1 MLTIY
6 RSNKAEWLSEV
17 LGQELRLDPPEITN
31 EVDIIVSS
39 WPSSRW
45 LSEQLSVINGIN
57 ALVNFPFPGI
67 YLKKLLNIILEIDP
81 NESNPWDK
89 KYLVWHIIEVL
100 PELIKEEEAS
110 VIKSWLEEKPQDV
123 NQINMYIWELVNSIA
138 DVFNEY
144 ILFRPQMIYEWIKSD
159 LETISKKDSL
169 GENLLWQVILFKLL
183 YKKIK
188 IDPFCIQVKKAINV
202 LKNKNI
208 SSLRLPK
215 NLYFFGLS
223 SLAPL
228 QIDLIQALSNAI
240 EIKIF
245 IISPCN
251 DLWQRCEKR
260 RLQYGNEWN
269 TASDRRWLLESP
281 RIEATLGRMGAE
293 FQQLLEGSGEHQL
306 GEWDEQDLF
315 SLSAN
320 IAINKGQKPSLLEQ
334 LQQELLYS
342 ENNSFFTKEL
352 DDNSLLFLKSPSK
365 RRQVELIRD
374 QILNFLA
381 NDKTLQPKDIL
392 IMTPQVSSYSHIFAS
407 VFNNLPTSDI
417 ELPWTITDRSH
428 ENKVGI
434 IHFVLSLLDISS
446 NRLTASG
453 LDSLL
458 SNPALQ
464 KQQNISAEKVDTISN
479 RLQETGFTW
488 GLDASDRLGEKEH
501 SLSWCLERWLLGII
515 VPNDVQNSEKEIAPF
530 SNGITHLEIINS
542 WVLLTNIFKYIK
554 ELRKFH
560 NCKEWVILLKSI
572 IVDFFGDGG
581 DWIWEV
587 QQLLNIID
595 NWHSITIDLQ
605 LEIDSS
611 VVKDLITQSLSSTTG
626 KFGHRSGKI
635 TISSLEPMRAIPHRV
650 IVVMGLES
658 KTFPRSDSKNSF
670 NILEKRRELGDP
682 NQNDKDRYTLIEA
695 LISSRQHLL
704 LSWNYRDERTG
715 EELEASSPVQQWLNY
730 LKIKLGLEIYRNII
744 IEAPSNPLDI
754 KNFIKNSTTQ
764 ILSCDQRNLEAR
776 KLIDKAKSPSQVS
789 LALPLK
795 WDRATSTNRTF
806 NSYEQTR
813 EWLLGPQISWLKAN
827 NIQSKEFNKII
838 EDNDYLELSEL
849 DRYILLK
856 QRLDNYD
863 AKEIIKNENE
873 QSYWKKNYSGTGVF
887 PPKSSG
893 TIEEELLEKRWE
905 NLNSIFKQSGE
916 YKKERLKINNLER
929 DFHFAGSNLIQIEI
943 GNLKYKTI
951 MEGWLDHLYIS
962 AFCPLNSKTLIISRK
977 KNQTMKDSFEISY
990 QFSQIRQEDAVKSL
1004 ISLEELANKGQ
1015 KDCWPIPP
1023 ESGLALA
1030 LNNKRIKNPH
1040 EAFRKKWEGDS
1051 YIDGEKENL
1060 AMQICFGRNCNSS
1073 VFLTNESFNIAM
1085 MDLYEPLLK
1094 TLRKV

>member
-1 MLTIY
+1 M
-6 RSNKAEWLSEV
+6 
-17 LGQELRLDPPEITN
+17 G
-31 EVDIIVSS
+31 
-39 WPSSRW
+39 
-45 LSEQLSVINGIN
+45 
-57 ALVNFPFPGI
+57 
-67 YLKKLLNIILEIDP
+67 
-81 NESNPWDK
+81 K
-89 KYLVWHIIEVL
+89 KYLIWHIIELL

-110 VIKSWLEEKPQDV
+110 VIKSWLEEKPQDDYR
-123 NQINMYIWELVNSIA
+123 INMYIWELVNSIA
-138 DVFNEY
+138 EIFNEY

-159 LETISKKDSL
+159 IKTISTKESL
-169 GENLLWQVILFKLL
+169 GENSIWQVILFKLL
-183 YKKIK
+183 YKKLK
-188 IDPFCIQVKKAINV
+188 RDPFCIQVYKAINI
-202 LKNKNI
+202 LKYNDI
-208 SSLRLPK
+208 SSLKLPK
-215 NLYFFGLS
+215 NLYIFGLS

-228 QIDLIQALSNAI
+228 QINLIQALSKAI

-251 DLWQRCEKR
+251 DLWQRCEQH

-269 TASDRRWLLESP
+269 TTSDRMWLLESP

-306 GEWDEQDLF
+306 GECDDQDLF

-342 ENNSFFTKEL
+342 ENNSLFTKEL
-352 DDNSLLFLKSPSK
+352 NDNSLLFLKSPSK

-374 QILNFLA
+374 QIMNLFA

-392 IMTPQVSSYSHIFAS
+392 IMTPRVSSYTHIFAS

-417 ELPWTITDRSH
+417 ELPWIITDRSQ
-428 ENKVGI
+428 EDKVGI
-434 IHFVLSLLDISS
+434 IHFILSLLDISS

-458 SNPALQ
+458 SNQVLQ
-464 KQQNISAEKVDTISN
+464 KQQNISAEEIETISN

-488 GLDASDRLGEKEH
+488 GLDALDRLGENEH

-515 VPNDVQNSEKEIAPF
+515 FPNDVQNSEKEIAPF
-530 SNGITHLEIINS
+530 SKGITHLEIINS
-542 WVLLTNIFKYIK
+542 WTLLANIFKYIE

-560 NCKEWVILLKSI
+560 KCNEWVILLKSI

-581 DWIWEV
+581 DWTWEV

-595 NWHSITIDLQ
+595 NWHSMTIDVQ
-605 LEIDSS
+605 LDIDSS
-611 VVKDLITQSLSSTTG
+611 VVKDIITQSLRSTTG

-635 TISSLEPMRAIPHRV
+635 TISALEPMRAIPHRV
-650 IVVMGLES
+650 IVIMGLEG
-658 KTFPRSDSKNSF
+658 KTFPRGNSRTSF
-670 NILEKRRELGDP
+670 NILEKSRKLGDP
-682 NQNDKDRYTLIEA
+682 NQNDKDRYSLLEA
-695 LISSRQHLL
+695 LISTRQHLL

-715 EELEASSPVQQWLNY
+715 EELEPSSPIQQWLNY
-730 LKIKLGLEIYRNII
+730 LKIKLGQETYKNIL

-754 KNFIKNSTTQ
+754 QNFIKNSSVQ

-776 KLIDKAKSPSQVS
+776 KLIDKAKSPSRIA

-795 WDRATSTNRTF
+795 WDKQSSTDRTF
-806 NSYEQTR
+806 ISYEQTR
-813 EWLLGPQISWLKAN
+813 EWLLGPQISWLKEN

-838 EDNDYLELSEL
+838 EDNDYLELTEL

-863 AKEIIKNENE
+863 GKEVIRNENE
-873 QSYWKKNYSGTGVF
+873 QSYWKKNYLGTGVF

-893 TIEEELLEKRWE
+893 MIEEELLEKRWS
-905 NLNSIFKQSGE
+905 NLNLILKQSGE
-916 YKKERLKINNLER
+916 YKKKSLKINNLEK
-929 DFHFAGSNLIQIEI
+929 DFHFAGNNLIQIDI
-943 GNLKYKTI
+943 GIPKYKTV
-951 MEGWLDHLYIS
+951 MEGWLNHLCIS
-962 AFCPLNSKTLIISRK
+962 AYYPLNSKSLIISRK
-977 KNQTMKDSFEISY
+977 KSQTIKDKFEISY
-990 QFSQIRQEDAVKSL
+990 QFSQISKKDATEIL
-1004 ISLEELANKGQ
+1004 INLEELAHKGQ

-1030 LNNKRIKNPH
+1030 LNYNKIKRAH

-1051 YIDGEKENL
+1051 YMNGEREKL
-1060 AMQICFGRNCNSS
+1060 AMQICYGRNCNAS
-1073 VFLTNESFNIAM
+1073 VFLRNESFNIAM
-1085 MDLYEPLLK
+1085 MSLYEPLLK
-1094 TLRKV
+1094 ILRRI

>member
-17 LGQELRLDPPEITN
+17 LGQELRLDPPAITN

-39 WPSSRW
+39 WPSSKW

-67 YLKKLLNIILEIDP
+67 YLKKLLNIILEIEP
-81 NESNPWDK
+81 NESNPWER
-89 KYLVWHIIEVL
+89 KYLIWHIIELL
-100 PELIKEEEAS
+100 PELIKEKEAS
-110 VIKSWLEEKPQDV
+110 IIKGWLEEKPQDGY
-123 NQINMYIWELVNSIA
+123 QINMYIWELVNNIA

-144 ILFRPQMIYEWIKSD
+144 ILFRPNMIEEWIKSD
-159 LETISKKDSL
+159 LQIISKKDYLCKNS
-169 GENLLWQVILFKLL
+169 LWQVILFKLL
-183 YKKIK
+183 YKKLKKDPLCIK
-188 IDPFCIQVKKAINV
+188 VHKAINI
-202 LKNKNI
+202 LKYNDI
-208 SSLRLPK
+208 SNLRLPK
-215 NLYFFGLS
+215 NLYIFGLS

-228 QIDLIQALSNAI
+228 QIDLVQALSQAI

-251 DLWQRCEKR
+251 DLWHRCEQR
-260 RLQYGNEWN
+260 RLRYGNKWS
-269 TASDRRWLLESP
+269 TTSDRRWLLESP

-306 GEWDEQDLF
+306 GEWADQDLF

-334 LQQELLYS
+334 LQQELLSS
-342 ENNSFFTKEL
+342 ENNSCLTKEL
-352 DDNSLLFLKSPSK
+352 NDNSLLFLKSPSK

-381 NDKTLQPKDIL
+381 NDKSLKPKDIL
-392 IMTPQVSSYSHIFAS
+392 IMTPQLSCYSSIFAS

-428 ENKVGI
+428 EDKVGI

-458 SNPALQ
+458 ANPALQ
-464 KQQNISAEKVDTISN
+464 KQQNLSAEQIDNISN
-479 RLQETGFTW
+479 HLQETGFTW
-488 GLDASDRLGEKEH
+488 GLDASDRLGENEH

-515 VPNDVQNSEKEIAPF
+515 FPNNIKSPTKEIAPF
-530 SNGITHLEIINS
+530 SKNITHLEIINS
-542 WVLLTNIFKYIK
+542 WGLLTNIFKYIE

-560 NCKEWVILLKSI
+560 KCNEWVALLKSI
-572 IVDFFGDGG
+572 IVEFFGDGG

-595 NWHSITIDLQ
+595 NWHSITIDFQ
-605 LEIDSS
+605 LDIDSS
-611 VVKDLITQSLSSTTG
+611 VVKDLITQSLSSTSG

-635 TISSLEPMRAIPHRV
+635 TISALEPMRAIPHRV
-650 IVVMGLES
+650 IVIMGLEGKS
-658 KTFPRSDSKNSF
+658 FPRSDSRTSF
-670 NILEKRRELGDP
+670 NIIEKSWELGDP
-682 NQNDKDRYTLIEA
+682 NQNDKDRYSLLEA

-704 LSWNYRDERTG
+704 LSWNCRDERTG
-715 EELEASSPVQQWLNY
+715 EELEPSSPVQQWLNY
-730 LKIKLGLEIYRNII
+730 LKIKLGLDIYKNIL
-744 IEAPSNPLDI
+744 IEAPPNPLDI
-754 KNFIKNSTTQ
+754 QNFRKSSTAQ

-776 KLIDKAKSPSQVS
+776 KLIDKEISPSQIS

-795 WDRATSTNRTF
+795 WDGESSTNATF
-806 NSYEQTR
+806 ISYEQTR
-813 EWLLGPQISWLKAN
+813 EWLLGPQISWLKEN
-827 NIQSKEFNKII
+827 KIQSKEFNKII

-856 QRLDNYD
+856 QRIDNYED
-863 AKEIIKNENE
+863 KEGIRTENE
-873 QSYWKKNYSGTGVF
+873 QSYWKEHYSGTGVF

-893 TIEEELLEKRWE
+893 TIEEELLEKRWQ
-905 NLNSIFKQSGE
+905 NLNSILKQSGE
-916 YKKERLKINNLER
+916 YTKKSLKINNLEK
-929 DFHFAGSNLIQIEI
+929 DFYFAGNDLIQIEI
-943 GNLKYKTI
+943 GSLKYKTV
-951 MEGWLDHLYIS
+951 MEGWLNHLSIS
-962 AFCPLNSKTLIISRK
+962 ANYSLDSKSLIISRK
-977 KNQTMKDSFEISY
+977 KGQTIKDNFEISY
-990 QFSQIRQEDAVKSL
+990 QFSPISQIDATKCL
-1004 ISLEELANKGQ
+1004 IKLERLANKGQ

-1030 LNNKRIKNPH
+1030 LNNNKMKSPH

-1051 YIDGEKENL
+1051 YIKGERENL
-1060 AMQICFGRNCNSS
+1060 AMQICFGRNCKSS
-1073 VFLTNESFNIAM
+1073 VFLTDESFNIAM
-1085 MDLYEPLLK
+1085 MDLYEPLLN
-1094 TLRKV
+1094 TLRRI

>member
-31 EVDIIVSS
+31 EVNIIVSS
-39 WPSSRW
+39 WPTSRW
-45 LSEQLSVINGIN
+45 LSEQLSIINGIN
-57 ALVNFPFPGI
+57 ALVDFPFPGI
-67 YLKKLLNIILEIDP
+67 YLKELLNIILDIDP
-81 NESNPWDK
+81 NESNPWEK
-89 KYLVWHIIEVL
+89 KYLIWHIIELL

-110 VIKSWLEEKPQDV
+110 IIKSWLEEKPQSS

-138 DVFNEY
+138 DIFNEY
-144 ILFRPQMIYEWIKSD
+144 ILFRPQMIYEWINSD
-159 LETISKKDSL
+159 LETISKRNFL
-169 GENLLWQVILFKLL
+169 GENSLWQAILFKLL
-183 YKKIK
+183 YKKLK
-188 IDPFCIQVKKAINV
+188 KDPFCIQVNKAINI
-202 LKNKNI
+202 LKYNDI
-208 SSLRLPK
+208 SSLKLPK
-215 NLYFFGLS
+215 NLYIFGLS

-228 QIDLIQALSNAI
+228 QIDLIQSLSKAI

-251 DLWQRCEKR
+251 DLWQRCENR

-269 TASDRRWLLESP
+269 TASDRSWLLESP

-306 GEWDEQDLF
+306 GEWDDQDLF

-320 IAINKGQKPSLLEQ
+320 IAINKGQEPSLLEQ

-342 ENNSFFTKEL
+342 ENNSFFTKEFN
-352 DDNSLLFLKSPSK
+352 DNSLLFLKSPSK

-392 IMTPQVSSYSHIFAS
+392 IMTPQISSYSHIFTS

-417 ELPWTITDRSH
+417 ELPWTITDRSQ
-428 ENKVGI
+428 EDKVGI
-434 IHFVLSLLDISS
+434 VHFVLSLLDISS
-446 NRLTASG
+446 NRLTASS

-458 SNPALQ
+458 SNPVLQ
-464 KQQNISAEKVDTISN
+464 KQQNISAEEVDTISN
-479 RLQETGFTW
+479 HLQETGFTW
-488 GLDASDRLGEKEH
+488 GLDASDRLGENEH

-515 VPNDVQNSEKEIAPF
+515 FPNDVQNYEKEIAPF
-530 SNGITHLEIINS
+530 SKGITHLEIINS
-542 WVLLTNIFKYIK
+542 WGLLTNILKYIK

-560 NCKEWVILLKSI
+560 KCKEWVILLKSI
-572 IVDFFGDGG
+572 ILEFFGDGG

-595 NWHSITIDLQ
+595 NWHSMTIDFQ

-650 IVVMGLES
+650 IIVMGLEGKS
-658 KTFPRSDSKNSF
+658 FPRGDSRTSF

-682 NQNDKDRYTLIEA
+682 NQNDKDRYSLLEA

-730 LKIKLGLEIYRNII
+730 LKIKLGKEIYKNIL

-754 KNFIKNSTTQ
+754 KNFIRNSTVQ

-776 KLIDKAKSPSQVS
+776 KLIDKAKSPSQIS
-789 LALPLK
+789 LALPLE
-795 WDRATSTNRTF
+795 WDLESSPNKTF
-806 NSYEQTR
+806 ISYEQTR
-813 EWLLGPQISWLKAN
+813 EWLLGPQISWLKEN
-827 NIQSKEFNKII
+827 NIQSKEFNNII

-856 QRLDNYD
+856 QRLDTD
-863 AKEIIKNENE
+863 KDKEVIKNENC
-873 QSYWKKNYSGTGVF
+873 YWKK
-887 PPKSSG
+887 
-893 TIEEELLEKRWE
+893 
-905 NLNSIFKQSGE
+905 
-916 YKKERLKINNLER
+916 
-929 DFHFAGSNLIQIEI
+929 
-943 GNLKYKTI
+943 KY
-951 MEGWLDHLYIS
+951 
-962 AFCPLNSKTLIISRK
+962 
-977 KNQTMKDSFEISY
+977 
-990 QFSQIRQEDAVKSL
+990 
-1004 ISLEELANKGQ
+1004 
-1015 KDCWPIPP
+1015 
-1023 ESGLALA
+1023 
-1030 LNNKRIKNPH
+1030 
-1040 EAFRKKWEGDS
+1040 
-1051 YIDGEKENL
+1051 
-1060 AMQICFGRNCNSS
+1060 
-1073 VFLTNESFNIAM
+1073 
-1085 MDLYEPLLK
+1085 
-1094 TLRKV
+1094 